1 MILMNT
7 RLKSRMIGTS
17 LGIFL
22 ALMEFE
28 GRLFSYL
35 NNLMGLNY
43 IGKTIQKG
51 KKEEGNQCHL

>member
-1 MILMNT
+1 
-7 RLKSRMIGTS
+7 MIGTS

-43 IGKTIQKG
+43 IGKNILKN
-51 KKEEGNQCHL
+51 KKEEGN